1 MRGYQLSAR
10 DVTEQKHLREMLV
23 KATGN
28 IELLMERYEDKDKK
42 LFLRLET
49 ILNNALR
56 IAEIVK
62 RVEGIKKEKT
72 ADYLKGVK
80 MTDLKEG

>member
-1 MRGYQLSAR
+1 VRGYQLSAR
-10 DVTEQKHLREMLV
+10 EVTEQKRLREMLV

-28 IELLMERYEDKDKK
+28 IELLMERYEDKE

-49 ILNNALR
+49 ILNNAFR

-72 ADYLKGVK
+72 VD
-80 MTDLKEG
+80 

>member
-1 MRGYQLSAR
+1 MRGYQLSAL
-10 DVTEQKHLREMLV
+10 DVMEQKHLRAMLV
-23 KATGN
+23 KANGN

-72 ADYLKGVK
+72 VD
-80 MTDLKEG
+80 

>member
-1 MRGYQLSAR
+1 
-10 DVTEQKHLREMLV
+10 
-23 KATGN
+23 
-28 IELLMERYEDKDKK
+28 MERYEEKE

-49 ILNNALR
+49 ILNNAFR

-72 ADYLKGVK
+72 VD
-80 MTDLKEG
+80 